1 MLGPSSPDNTS
12 VPQLA
17 RTPPPQTHRRARAH
31 GDFPSSPYPGSGHGT
46 SLEPSKDSAES
57 LVPAGPQGSVEAATA
72 SGLPHTSMLPP
83 FSTVP
88 SVTSSGAVLPS
99 RPAWVGTPSISKQH
113 SPRSDIL
120 PLLPP
125 SPSSSLAPD
134 SPHSIIFS
142 KPAERPTKVP
152 VFPQTAPT
160 DSSSSQSVAN
170 SLTSFADEMNHT
182 PFKNAQDLIGILRL
196 GSSGSSTKRYS
207 ELSPVEGP
215 RSVASPTPEFLSSV
229 AEPAHLSP
237 PLAPGSLQLPG
248 GTPSWSRLAVAS
260 SPASTQPV
268 EAEVTERVHNGVSL
282 PALKRAAAAV
292 IREAVPPLFQI
303 AQSVAVEVTSRELA
317 PATPNDS
324 ANALHLSAAALE
336 NSEGSALSAGHT
348 SSSSEPSLP
357 LTTAHGGQA
366 ILSGAA
372 PASPSNGAVADFP
385 STPTFFQPAQN
396 HVSPSAEPKM
406 PTPQKVGHDGPPPAA
421 TDFPLSSRFPDL
433 FSTTWT
439 FPLQKENS
447 VTAVLKKNKKANS
460 TVALQTLPSKEIPSL
475 RTVHR
480 FTSDFSTDHT
490 SSTVITTPR
499 RNLPSELLPRS
510 IPSIRAAQTVPPSPS
525 FSNSKSETY
534 AAVTD
539 HSELPVS
546 ASKQVTAFP
555 SSTEVYDFSTMGNM
569 KKPAVTDV
577 FWSSP
582 SAETGSLST
591 EPTISGLLQ
600 QTNYDL
606 NGHTIN
612 STSWG
617 THSASSTALSGLTSA
632 VRTIK
637 PHDFKDTAGHLATAE
652 GFSIQDPVL
661 YASTNQP
668 IQLTNVTMLGNHADI
683 LSISNNNYS
692 REFQAAE
699 VEEYPTTSH
708 HVTSPQLQLSAR
720 PTHSVL
726 LTSPSLPS
734 TAGLQEML
742 SDGMDT
748 NFQVSSNMYS
758 SPVINASAPFQSIL
772 RYHSTDESPLST
784 SALLRTPSKVL
795 LASQRPKKWT
805 GAATN
810 AGSLFPGTQKTGM
823 TASVVKASSSSTPIP
838 SFTQKEQIHP
848 FRLTNELAVP
858 DSHVLDP
865 LLTWDFLKV
874 FRI

>member
-1 MLGPSSPDNTS
+1 MEG
-12 VPQLA
+12 
-17 RTPPPQTHRRARAH
+17 
-31 GDFPSSPYPGSGHGT
+31 
-46 SLEPSKDSAES
+46 
-57 LVPAGPQGSVEAATA
+57 
-72 SGLPHTSMLPP
+72 
-83 FSTVP
+83 
-88 SVTSSGAVLPS
+88 
-99 RPAWVGTPSISKQH
+99 
-113 SPRSDIL
+113 
-120 PLLPP
+120 
-125 SPSSSLAPD
+125 
-134 SPHSIIFS
+134 PHS
-142 KPAERPTKVP
+142 V
-152 VFPQTAPT
+152 
-160 DSSSSQSVAN
+160 
-170 SLTSFADEMNHT
+170 
-182 PFKNAQDLIGILRL
+182 G
-196 GSSGSSTKRYS
+196 
-207 ELSPVEGP
+207 
-215 RSVASPTPEFLSSV
+215 SPTPEFLNST
-229 AEPAHLSP
+229 AEPAHLSPP

-248 GTPSWSRLAVAS
+248 GTPSWSRLEVAS

-268 EAEVTERVHNGVSL
+268 EAEVAERVHNGVSL

-292 IREAVPPLFQI
+292 IHEAGLPLFQI
-303 AQSVAVEVTSRELA
+303 AQSVAVEMTGRELA
-317 PATPNDS
+317 PTTANDS
-324 ANALHLSAAALE
+324 ANALHLSAAPE
-336 NSEGSALSAGHT
+336 NSEGPALSAEHT
-348 SSSSEPSLP
+348 SSSSVSSPLP
-357 LTTAHGGQA
+357 LTTAHQGQA
-366 ILSGAA
+366 ILSGAV
-372 PASPSNGAVADFP
+372 PASPSNGAAADFP
-385 STPTFFQPAQN
+385 STPTYFQPAQN
-396 HVSPSAEPKM
+396 HVSPSAGPKM
-406 PTPQKVGHDGPPPAA
+406 PTLQEVGHDRPSPAA
-421 TDFPLSSRFPDL
+421 TDFPLSSKFPNL
-433 FSTTWT
+433 LSKTWT
-439 FPLQKENS
+439 FPLQK
-447 VTAVLKKNKKANS
+447 NKKANL

-475 RTVHR
+475 HTVHR

-499 RNLPSELLPRS
+499 INLPSELLPRS
-510 IPSIRAAQTVPPSPS
+510 IPSIRATQTVSPSPS
-525 FSNSKSETY
+525 FSKSKSETY
-534 AAVTD
+534 AAVMD

-555 SSTEVYDFSTMGNM
+555 SSTEVYDFSTMGNV

-612 STSWG
+612 STSWKI
-617 THSASSTALSGLTSA
+617 HSASSTAPSGLTSA

-637 PHDFKDTAGHLATAE
+637 SHDFKDTAGHLATAE

-661 YASTNQP
+661 YTSTKQP
-668 IQLTNVTMLGNHADI
+668 IQLTNVTMVGNHTDI

-692 REFQAAE
+692 REFQTAE
-699 VEEYPTTSH
+699 VEDYPTTSQ

-720 PTHSVL
+720 PRHSVL

-758 SPVINASAPFQSIL
+758 SPVINASAPFQRIL

-784 SALLRTPSKVL
+784 SALFRTPSKVL

-823 TASVVKASSSSTPIP
+823 TASVVKASSSSTQTP
-838 SFTQKEQIHP
+838 SFSQKEQIHP
-848 FRLTNELAVP
+848 CRLTNELAVP

-865 LLTWDFLKV
+865 LLT
-874 FRI
+874 